1 MTQSNAANKATG
13 RRFRH
18 ATMRDLPQ
26 MQKIYA
32 RARALMAANGNPT
45 QWGNEFPRESM
56 IEDDIANQRTML
68 LVDTCNGHERILAQ
82 FALCP
87 GKDPTYAKIDGAWL
101 DNDAYV
107 TIHRIAASG
116 LVRHAARDCI
126 RWALKHYG
134 NVRAELELSDAS
146 DRALPSRV
154 HAVVM
159 VSDLNKPTM
168 RALQFAKATVP
179 TFLPLDN
186 MVANLSDPGGDRFVQ
201 LGITLELAD
210 EKTASTVKQYLPSI
224 RNGILMLVSQRT
236 ADELLAREGKEK
248 LAADILEE
256 VSAPLGFGANAKKRA
271 RDDEDADEDR
281 PRASRKSPVRRVLF
295 SSFIIQ

>member
-1 MTQSNAANKATG
+1 MSANSNVAPAA
-13 RRFRH
+13 
-18 ATMRDLPQ
+18 
-26 MQKIYA
+26 
-32 RARALMAANGNPT
+32 
-45 QWGNEFPRESM
+45 
-56 IEDDIANQRTML
+56 
-68 LVDTCNGHERILAQ
+68 
-82 FALCP
+82 P
-87 GKDPTYAKIDGAWL
+87 GKSKKLIVIVAIVAVL
-101 DNDAYV
+101 AIVAAAAYV
-107 TIHRIAASG
+107 LMMQRQHNSADGDEGASAT
-116 LVRHAARDCI
+116 V
-126 RWALKHYG
+126 
-134 NVRAELELSDAS
+134 
-146 DRALPSRV
+146 
-154 HAVVM
+154 
-159 VSDLNKPTM
+159 
-168 RALQFAKATVP
+168 TVP

-281 PRASRKSPVRRVLF
+281 PRSSRKNPVRRVLF